1 MYKCSIKRQ
10 RTTLVLIFSKKT
22 CVIINKCITFVASKN
37 VVLQELCSYMCHRF
51 TRYVRNYTMNVLR
64 L

>member
-37 VVLQELCSYMCHRF
+37 VVLQELHIKSSSPFPYI
-51 TRYVRNYTMNVLR
+51 
-64 L
+64 